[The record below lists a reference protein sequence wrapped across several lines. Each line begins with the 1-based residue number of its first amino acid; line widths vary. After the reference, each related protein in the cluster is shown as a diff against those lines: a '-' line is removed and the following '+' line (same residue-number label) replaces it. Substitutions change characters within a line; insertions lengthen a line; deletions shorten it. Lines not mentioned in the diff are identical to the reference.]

1 MTRVTATAAANRF
14 GLGASPEELTRIGG
28 DPRGWL
34 RTQLSP
40 GGMNAFSGLPGSA
53 EYLSDYYAIRR
64 MRREDKRKAQQPA
77 EADAAQAQ
85 QGLPEQRAFRRKLV
99 RETILRQQVALRSQ
113 QPFAERIVRFWSNH
127 FAISVD
133 KRIAAPFAAPMER
146 EAIRPHAFGTFAGL
160 LVAVERHPG
169 MLLYLD
175 NVQST
180 GSDSQ
185 LAERSN
191 RRRQGSPQQRARGLN
206 ENLARETLELHT
218 LGVDGGY
225 SQADVI
231 ELARAIT
238 GWSVALPRDNDRK
251 VDTGGFLFR
260 ANAHEP
266 GARRVL
272 GKTYADGGEAQG
284 RQILHD
290 LALHPATARH
300 LSFKLARHFVADM
313 PPPALVERM
322 ASAYLASGGE
332 LTALYR
338 TLIDDDAAW
347 SVDARKFKTPDDFA
361 LSALRACGL
370 DRDADVVL
378 SLDLLARMG
387 QPLFQPRS
395 PAGFADTQ
403 ADWSGPDALF
413 KRVQAAQAFAD
424 RVPAEGWVP
433 LQVGINALGPTLDA
447 ETATALRRAE
457 SVQQGIA
464 LLLASPTF
472 QWRR

>member
-1 MTRVTATAAANRF
+1 MATVTATAAANRF
-14 GLGASPEELTRIGG
+14 GLGATADELTRIGD

-34 RTQLSP
+34 RAQLDP
-40 GGMNAFSGLPGSA
+40 RAIDAFAELPASA
-53 EYLSDYYAIRR
+53 DYLADYYALRQ
-64 MRREDKRKAQQPA
+64 MRRETRKKPQTGVD
-77 EADAAQAQ
+77 DAAPQRVSM
-85 QGLPEQRAFRRKLV
+85 PEQRAFRRKLV
-99 RETILRQQVALRSQ
+99 RESLLRQQVAVRSQ

-146 EAIRPHAFGTFAGL
+146 EAIRPHAFGNFADL
-160 LVAVERHPG
+160 LIAVERHPG

-175 NVQST
+175 NAQSL
-180 GSDSQ
+180 GSESR
-185 LAERSN
+185 LAERAG
-191 RRRQGSPQQRARGLN
+191 RRRQANPKQRKRGLN

-225 SQADVI
+225 SQTDVI
-231 ELARAIT
+231 ELARAIS
-238 GWSVALPRDNDRK
+238 GWSVASPRDSGATHADSAF
-251 VDTGGFLFR
+251 VFR

-272 GKTYADGGEAQG
+272 GKTYADEGEAQG
-284 RQILHD
+284 RHLLHD

-300 LSFKLARHFVADM
+300 LSFKLARHFVTDV
-313 PPPALVERM
+313 PPAALVERM
-322 ASAYLASGGE
+322 ARAYLSSGGQ
-332 LTALYR
+332 LMALYGA
-338 TLIDDDAAW
+338 LVDDDAAW
-347 SVDARKFKTPDDFA
+347 SVDSRKFKTPDDFA
-361 LSALRACGL
+361 VSAMRACGL
-370 DRDADVVL
+370 DANGDVMA

-395 PAGFADTQ
+395 PAGFADTA
-403 ADWSGPDALF
+403 ADWSGADALF
-413 KRVQAAQAFAD
+413 KRVQAAQAFAQ
-424 RVPAEGWVP
+424 RAPANSVLP
-433 LQVGINALGPTLDA
+433 LQLGTLALGPTLDA

-464 LLLASPTF
+464 LLLASPAF